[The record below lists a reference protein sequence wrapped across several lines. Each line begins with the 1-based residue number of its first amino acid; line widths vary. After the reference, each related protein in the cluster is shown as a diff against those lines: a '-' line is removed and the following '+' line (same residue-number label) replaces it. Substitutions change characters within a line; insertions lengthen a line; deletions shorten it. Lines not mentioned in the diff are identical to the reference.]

1 MGVTLLFHVVA
12 GGLGLVSG
20 YVALYSSK
28 GAPLHRRSGLVFS
41 AVMLAMTVSGAFIA
55 LAESAAPAINVPA
68 ALVTAYLVVTG
79 LTAVRPAPAALA
91 PWLARGAMLVA
102 LVVGLVA
109 LGFGVEA
116 VVLGRGRDGMPA
128 FPFFLFGVVG
138 LLGATGDL
146 RLLRSG
152 DLRGAARLTRHL
164 WRMTFALLVAAM
176 SFFLGQAD
184 ELPAAIRRPPLLAL
198 PVLAVLATLLYWL
211 WRVRVRRS
219 LRGLRLAAA
228 AAAAAPAIP
237 QPTVHKE
244 SIMRTPA
251 IAVLICLLTP
261 AAVAFGHDHD
271 TPATA
276 AEAVP
281 ASPLVAHGH
290 GMYSASQQILLG
302 AAAAMPEEG
311 YAFRPVD
318 SVRTFGQIV
327 GHVADSQY
335 AMCSTVLGETNPA
348 PAVEKTKSTKADL
361 VAALRE
367 AFTYCQRAYA
377 GLTDAAAVETVQM
390 MGGATPKLG
399 VLNVNN
405 IHTIEH
411 YGNMVTYLR
420 MNGIVPPTSDPEVM
434 RRLRE

>member
-20 YVALYSSK
+20 YVALYASK
-28 GAPLHRRSGLVFS
+28 GAPLHRRSGLVFT
-41 AVMLAMTVSGAFIA
+41 AVMLAMTVSGAFLA

-91 PWLARGAMLVA
+91 PWLARGALLVA
-102 LVVGLVA
+102 LAVGLVA

-116 VVLGRGRDGMPA
+116 IVLGRGRDGMPA
-128 FPFFLFGVVG
+128 FPFFLFGIVG

-152 DLRGAARLTRHL
+152 ELRGAARLTRHL
-164 WRMTFALLVAAM
+164 WRMTFALLIAAM

-184 ELPAAIRRPPLLAL
+184 EFPAAIRRPPLLAL

-219 LRGLRLAAA
+219 LRGLRLLTVS
-228 AAAAAPAIP
+228 PAVP
-237 QPTVHKE
+237 PPTVHKE

-251 IAVLICLLTP
+251 VAVLVCLLAP
-261 AAVAFGHDHD
+261 AAFAFGHGE
-271 TPATA
+271 PAPA

-281 ASPLVAHGH
+281 ASPLVAHGQ
-290 GMYSASQQILLG
+290 GLYTGSQEILLR
-302 AAAAMPEEG
+302 AAEAMPEESYG
-311 YAFRPVD
+311 FRPVD
-318 SVRTFGQIV
+318 TVRTFGQIV

-335 AMCSTVLGETNPA
+335 FMCSTVLGETNPA
-348 PAVEKTKSTKADL
+348 PAVEKTKTTKSEL

-367 AFTYCQRAYA
+367 AFAYCQRAYA
-377 GLTDAAAVETVQM
+377 GLTDATAVETVTM
-390 MGGATPKLG
+390 MGGDSPKLG

-405 IHTIEH
+405 VHAIEH

-434 RRLRE
+434 RRLRQ